1 MASEVDGMDIF
12 TPSSNLL
19 FRGVSAYTHDVPLMA
34 CAVDFTLL
42 CVNRTKNQH
51 VRQRKAN
58 ISYK

>member
-12 TPSSNLL
+12 TPSSILL
-19 FRGVSAYTHDVPLMA
+19 FKGVSAYKHNVPPMTF
-34 CAVDFTLL
+34 AVDFTLL

-51 VRQRKAN
+51 VRQRKGN